1 MDYDRPLFFHV
12 MEYAAAADR
21 DVVDMVS
28 GNPDWEPPEALRE
41 AFHEYADEP
50 GESFQ
55 YPPSEGLRSL
65 REEIAARRNVPPE
78 QVIVTNGA
86 AEANYLAMAAA
97 LDRDAGDEVVL
108 TDPVYPYYPG
118 KTELLGGTQRFVPVE
133 DDGRLDPRAVRETVT
148 DDTALI
154 VINTPNN
161 PTGAV
166 YGEETIRALV
176 TISEEHD
183 ALLVS
188 DEVYDHFDYSGRF
201 TSALSIDSDHR
212 IVTNSVSKSMAVTGV
227 RIGYGIFPPELVDA
241 AKTRHMLV
249 NVASSRPA
257 QYAVSRAYR
266 ETKPEYYARN
276 RQLLE
281 DRVETFTGALETV
294 GAEYIRPDGG
304 FYVLVRFE
312 DLPGTLDTVEKLID
326 DAGVA
331 GMPGE
336 AFGSSRDDWL
346 RFALVSPRVEEAAHR
361 LGEYVG

>member
-28 GNPDWEPPEALRE
+28 GNPDWDPPAALRE
-41 AFHEYADEP
+41 ALSEYAEAPAD
-50 GESFQ
+50 SYQ

-65 REEIAARRNVPPE
+65 REEIAARRNVPEE

-97 LDRDAGDEVVL
+97 LDREAGDEVVL

-118 KTELLGGTQRFVPVE
+118 KIELLGGTQRFVPVA
-133 DDGRLDPRAVRETVT
+133 DDGRLEPDAVRETAT

-166 YGEETIRALV
+166 YDEETVSELAAIA
-176 TISEEHD
+176 EEHD
-183 ALLVS
+183 AMLVS

-201 TSALSIDSDHR
+201 TSALSVDSPHR
-212 IVTNSVSKSMAVTGV
+212 IVTNSVSKSMAITGF

-257 QYAVSRAYR
+257 QYAVAQAYR
-266 ETKPEYYARN
+266 ETDPEYYAEN
-276 RQLLE
+276 RALLE
-281 DRVETFTGALETV
+281 ERVETFIGALERV
-294 GAEYIRPDGG
+294 GAEYMRPDGG
-304 FYVLVRFE
+304 FYVLVRFDE
-312 DLPGTLDTVEKLID
+312 LPGTLDTVETLID
-326 DAGVA
+326 EAGVA

-336 AFGSSRDDWL
+336 AFGSSREEWL
-346 RFALVSPRVEEAAHR
+346 RFALVSPRVEEAARR